1 MSELIVAPGALPRKT
16 RDHLTHAVRRE
27 PSSFPALV
35 RCRDCVRAVP
45 AFEGW
50 VRCERWGMGRPGEWF
65 CADGE
70 GRVRAEQG
78 KINERK
84 REC

>member
-1 MSELIVAPGALPRKT
+1 MSEILVDPGALPRKT
-16 RDHLTHAVRRE
+16 RDYLLHAARRE

-45 AFEGW
+45 SFEGW

-70 GRVRAEQG
+70 GRVWAGQG
-78 KINERK
+78 QSNERK